1 MFTGTMKIE
10 ICEAVGLRATDKQ
23 RKFWQDEPILDPYVQ
38 LDVDENHLDRSTTK
52 SKTSDPVWN
61 ESFTHEVQDAVMLGL
76 TVFHDAALPPD
87 YFVANCTIPFEELV
101 SRNDK
106 TADFWVCIYIFM
118 NIFFLLRQCDPIMY
132 NALLFYLLCI
142 KGR

>member
-1 MFTGTMKIE
+1 MFTGTVKIE
-10 ICEAVGLRATDKQ
+10 IYEAVGLRATDKQ

-38 LDVDENHLDRSTTK
+38 LDVDENHLDRSSTK
-52 SKTSDPVWN
+52 PKTFDPVWN

-87 YFVANCTIPFEELV
+87 YFVANCSIPFEELV

-106 TADFWVCIYIFM
+106 TADFWVRFP
-118 NIFFLLRQCDPIMY
+118 NIPLPFPSISSY
-132 NALLFYLLCI
+132 
-142 KGR
+142 

>member
-1 MFTGTMKIE
+1 MFTGTVKIE

-38 LDVDENHLDRSTTK
+38 LDVDENHLDRSSTK
-52 SKTSDPVWN
+52 PKTFDPVWN
-61 ESFTHEVQDAVMLGL
+61 ECFTHEVQDAVNLGL

-87 YFVANCTIPFEELV
+87 YFVANCSIPFEELV

-106 TADFWVCIYIFM
+106 TADLWVGFEYFE
-118 NIFFLLRQCDPIMY
+118 
-132 NALLFYLLCI
+132 LF
-142 KGR
+142 